1 MIKMNNQEYQQSIE
15 RYSVAILFAKK
26 MLDSSIISSEDLN
39 KIEDKIAQ
47 KYCIKID
54 SIYRT
59 NDLINNSFSGNMSH

>member
-1 MIKMNNQEYQQSIE
+1 MMNNQEYQQSIE
-15 RYSVAILFAKK
+15 RYSVAMLFAKK
-26 MLDSSIISSEDLN
+26 MLESSIISNEDYD

-59 NDLINNSFSGNMSH
+59 NDLINSSFSGNMSH